1 MASSPLRLAE
11 LLVGL
16 SGIADVGMGMEQGEA
31 ARAALLGVRLA
42 EALGVRER
50 SDVYYVTLLQH
61 IGCTAYAHEAA
72 ALLGGDEL
80 AVKAA
85 AIRTDF
91 SRPGDVI
98 RGYLP
103 RLAPGSGGLTR
114 LRVAVTAA
122 TRARQIVAGYSRA
135 NCEVAAR
142 TAARVGLGPGIE
154 RGLLDIYEQWD
165 GKGGPR
171 RVRGETIAETARI
184 AQVACLAGLFDRI
197 GGVPAATSAVSRRA
211 GRALDPSVAAAFCTG
226 AAAMLGELSGADA
239 LPAAVGA
246 EPRPVVMV
254 SGTDLDD
261 VCRAFGDAVDP
272 GG

>member
-1 MASSPLRLAE
+1 VASGPLRLAE

-16 SGIADVGMGMEQGEA
+16 SAIADVGMGMEQGEA
-31 ARAALLGVRLA
+31 ARAALLGVWLA

-91 SRPGDVI
+91 SSPGDVVL
-98 RGYLP
+98 GYLP
-103 RLAPGSGGLTR
+103 RLAPGSAGLAR

-122 TRARQIVAGYSRA
+122 THARQLVAGYSRA

-142 TAARVGLGPGIE
+142 TAARVGLGPGVE

-165 GKGGPR
+165 GMGGPR
-171 RVRGETIAETARI
+171 RVRADTIAETAQI
-184 AQVACLAGLFDRI
+184 AQVACIAALFDRI
-197 GGVPAATSAVSRRA
+197 GGVSAATSAVS
-211 GRALDPSVAAAFCTG
+211 
-226 AAAMLGELSGADA
+226 
-239 LPAAVGA
+239 
-246 EPRPVVMV
+246 
-254 SGTDLDD
+254 
-261 VCRAFGDAVDP
+261 
-272 GG
+272 

>member
-1 MASSPLRLAE
+1 MPAGPLRLAE

-72 ALLGGDEL
+72 GLLGGDEL

-91 SRPGDVI
+91 SRPGDVVL
-98 RGYLP
+98 GYLP
-103 RLAPGSGGLTR
+103 SLAPGSGAATR
-114 LRVAVTAA
+114 VRVAVTAA
-122 TRARQIVAGYSRA
+122 THARQIVAGYSRA

-142 TAARVGLGPGIE
+142 TAVRVGLGPGVE
-154 RGLLDIYEQWD
+154 CGLLDIYEQWD
-165 GKGGPR
+165 GKRGPR
-171 RVRGETIAETARI
+171 RLRADAIAVTARI
-184 AQVACLAGLFDRI
+184 AQVACLAALFDRI
-197 GGVPAATSAVSRRA
+197 GGVNAATSAVSRRA
-211 GRALDPSVAAAFCTG
+211 GRALDPSVAAAFRTR
-226 AAAMLGELSGADA
+226 AAAMLGELSGADVLRVAACGRRA
-239 LPAAVGA
+239 LPSA
-246 EPRPVVMV
+246 R
-254 SGTDLDD
+254 SR
-261 VCRAFGDAVDP
+261 CCSWSRADCP
-272 GG
+272 TRR